1 MTKAEKFQTYT
12 PNRKSTKFRSMAKP
26 IRSMAKPKTTGITQR
41 VGEVIQSNYGVG
53 APQQMQPPVSTGN
66 NNDGGIEDKIGFR
79 SIYKNPVYLIL
90 VVVVLGSLI
99 FAFKK

>member
-26 IRSMAKPKTTGITQR
+26 KSTGITQR

-53 APQQMQPPVSTGN
+53 APQQMQPPISTGN
-66 NNDGGIEDKIGFR
+66 NNDGGIEDKIGSVGLR
-79 SIYKNPVYLIL
+79 SVFKNPVYLVL
-90 VVVVLGSLI
+90 VVVVLGSLF

>member
-1 MTKAEKFQTYT
+1 MTKAEKIRTYT
-12 PNRKSTKFRSMAKP
+12 PSRKSSKFRSMAKP
-26 IRSMAKPKTTGITQR
+26 KSTGITQR

-53 APQQMQPPVSTGN
+53 APQQMQPPISTGN
-66 NNDGGIEDKIGFR
+66 NNDGGIEDKIGSVGWR

-90 VVVVLGSLI
+90 VIVVLASLI